1 MLPKLGIESKDL
13 FTVHR
18 IYLSVSCR
26 LFPFMDVNVS
36 AFPPW
41 QYWHLSLGE

>member
-1 MLPKLGIESKDL
+1 MLPKLGIEPKDL

-26 LFPFMDVNVS
+26 LFPFMGVNVN
-36 AFPPW
+36 AFFFLAVLATF
-41 QYWHLSLGE
+41 Y